1 MTDVTTT
8 GANEGSGKY
17 EQLRY
22 LTDQYIAVQK
32 LRIANMNRDFAA
44 TEGLDTNPPDD
55 FLLEIVDDL
64 LGIEKKLFGQM
75 RRVVKH
81 HPAWPWLGSV
91 KGIGPTLSTKVLGLI
106 GDIEKFATISKLWRF
121 SGYAVIDGKIDRPVK
136 GEKLVYNRT
145 LKTALYNCGDSFI
158 KSRSPYRDIYDQA
171 KTKYRERKQIIP
183 MQVHCLDELKA
194 VLDEFALPLA
204 NVTMLREMTHE
215 KPGDG
220 KEQWDKLIK
229 LANRAAGAEKDYA
242 CWSDG
247 HVDNAG
253 RRKMVKLFLSHLW
266 MVWREAEGLPT
277 SDPFV
282 IASPDHPEH
291 THYIDPW
298 AFTE

>member
-1 MTDVTTT
+1 MTDVINT
-8 GANEGSGKY
+8 GTDEGGGKY

-75 RRVVKH
+75 KRVVKH
-81 HPAWPWLGSV
+81 HPAWPWAGSV

-106 GDIEKFATISKLWRF
+106 GDIEKFPTISKLWRF

-136 GEKLVYNRT
+136 GQKLVYNRT
-145 LKTALYNCGDSFI
+145 LKTALYNCGDSFV

-171 KTKYRERKQIIP
+171 KAKYRQKRQVRP
-183 MQVHCLDELKA
+183 MLQHCRDELYQI
-194 VLDEFALPLA
+194 LDEFEIPADHPEL
-204 NVTMLREMTHE
+204 LRETE
-215 KPGDG
+215 DG
-220 KEQWDKLIK
+220 KKEWDKLIK
-229 LANRAAGAEKDYA
+229 LTNRAAGAEKDHA